1 MAEVASSGKCFVI
14 MPFEAPFPEYY
25 SEIYWPAIEG
35 AGLTAIQS
43 AEIFSPGMFMSQVV
57 EGIQSSTVIL
67 AELTGR
73 NANVFYELGLAHAY
87 RKPVVMVTQEKN
99 DVPSDL
105 QGLRWI
111 GYRTVS
117 PRWAEE
123 LRRQIS
129 GALLT
134 CVEAGP
140 IERMRRFLPAAVQ
153 TVEVK
158 AIADRLV
165 ELSATQRTIFD
176 VIRLGREF
184 VTEKDLLHKCPH
196 VTDNIHYRLE
206 VMRLSGLI
214 ESKVVDKAGTRYP
227 VYAYRLSPEASAY
240 LDGHAA
246 AG

>member
-1 MAEVASSGKCFVI
+1 MPEVAASGKCFVI
-14 MPFEAPFPEYY
+14 MPFQPPFDEYY
-25 SEIYWPAIEG
+25 AEIYLPAIER
-35 AGLTAIQS
+35 AGLTALQS
-43 AEIFSPGMFMSQVV
+43 AGIFSPGMFMSQVV
-57 EGIQSSTVIL
+57 QGIQSSTVIV

-87 RKPVVMVTQEKN
+87 CKPVIMLTQEKD
-99 DVPSDL
+99 DVPADL

-123 LRRQIS
+123 LRGQIADS
-129 GALLT
+129 ILT
-134 CVEAGP
+134 CVRAAP
-140 IERMRRFLPAAVQ
+140 HERMSRFLPAAVQ
-153 TVEVK
+153 TVD
-158 AIADRLV
+158 ANPIANRLF
-165 ELSATQRTIFD
+165 ELSPTQRMIFD

-184 VTEKDLLHKCPH
+184 VTESDLLHKCPQ

-227 VYAYRLSPEASAY
+227 VYAYRLTPEASACCE
-240 LDGHAA
+240 GRGA